1 MSAVDLTTRYL
12 GLELRAPIVASPSPL
27 TGHLDTLKQLDI
39 AGVGAVVLPS
49 LFEEQLEHDSFAI
62 DRMLGTG
69 AEMSAEAS
77 SFFPDLEDYNTGPVR
92 YLELV
97 ERAKAELSVPVI
109 ASLNGNTPGG
119 WVHYARLLER
129 AGADAIELN
138 VYAVAADPMVTG
150 AQVEEDIAELV
161 REVRRSVEVPVAVKL
176 PPYFSA
182 MANFARHLAVAGA
195 DGLVLFNRFYQ
206 PDLDL
211 ETLLPHP
218 TLVLSTSDEL
228 RVPLRWIGILRHR
241 VGVSLAATTGVHTA
255 EDALKV
261 LLAGADVAMT
271 TSALLRHG
279 PGHAAELISGIAAW
293 MVEHEYT
300 SITQLKGSAAQERV
314 ADPVAYERA
323 NYVQTLASWSSDHTL

>member
-1 MSAVDLTTRYL
+1 MSNVDLTTRYL
-12 GLELRAPIVASPSPL
+12 GLELRTPIVASPSPL
-27 TGHLDTLKQLDI
+27 TGHLDTLKQLDV

-62 DRMLGTG
+62 DRMLTVGD
-69 AEMSAEAS
+69 EVSAEAT

-92 YLELV
+92 YLDLV
-97 ERAKAELSVPVI
+97 EQAKAELSVPVI

-138 VYAVAADPMVTG
+138 VYSVAADPAVTG
-150 AQVEEDIAELV
+150 GQVEEDIAELV
-161 REVRRSVEVPVAVKL
+161 REVRRAVDVPLAVKL

-182 MANFARHLAVAGA
+182 LANFARHLAVAGA

-218 TLVLSTSDEL
+218 TLSLSTSAEL
-228 RVPLRWIGILRHR
+228 RLPLRWIAILRHR
-241 VGVSLAATTGVHTA
+241 VQVSLAATTGVHTA

-271 TSALLRHG
+271 TSALLRNG
-279 PGHAAELISGIAAW
+279 PGHAAEVIHGIERW
-293 MVEHEYT
+293 MVDHEYE
-300 SITQLKGSAAQERV
+300 SITQLKGSAAQDT
-314 ADPVAYERA
+314 APDPVAYERA
-323 NYVQTLASWSSDHTL
+323 NYVQTLASWSSEQQV